1 MTTDAINPADAAARV
16 GALAGRASAADF
28 VTMATRLAEAT
39 SGTSASAVYRA
50 LAEQVPYQHGD
61 MLWYETPEGFEI
73 AKRMVLGDHHDDG
86 PLH

>member
-1 MTTDAINPADAAARV
+1 MNTNAINPADAAARV

-28 VTMATRLAEAT
+28 VAMATRLADAT
-39 SGTSASAVYRA
+39 RGTPASTVYRA
-50 LAEQVPYQHGD
+50 LAEQVPYQDGA
-61 MLWYETPEGFEI
+61 LWFETLEGFEI